1 MAKCHKRC
9 GKMRKLKI
17 YNQAVIPAK
26 AGIQTK
32 ARNRINELDSCLHR
46 NDREGGCHG
55 KRKKQNPYTG

>member
-1 MAKCHKRC
+1 
-9 GKMRKLKI
+9 MRKLKI
-17 YNQAVIPAK
+17 FNQAVIPAK

-55 KRKKQNPYTG
+55 KRKKQNPGAG